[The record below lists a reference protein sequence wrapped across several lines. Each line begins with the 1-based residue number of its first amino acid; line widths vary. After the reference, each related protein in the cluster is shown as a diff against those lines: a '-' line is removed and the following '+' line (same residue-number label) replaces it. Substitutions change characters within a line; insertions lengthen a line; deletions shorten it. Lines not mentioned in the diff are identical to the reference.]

1 MKLPRAVSGAAL
13 AKSLQKFGYRA
24 TRQTGSHIR
33 LARDTPDQHHITIS
47 NHAPIRVGTLS
58 AILSD
63 VALHLKMP
71 KEKLARQLFE

>member
-33 LARDTPDQHHITIS
+33 LARDTPDHHDYFRNNPDAPYCQYVIS
-47 NHAPIRVGTLS
+47 PK
-58 AILSD
+58 
-63 VALHLKMP
+63 VAKFRKKHGKLLKKP
-71 KEKLARQLFE
+71 EQE